1 MTRRFIA
8 AVLAVAATVW
18 CGFLTIQATAAENA
32 PVHVLVSNGM
42 KAAMEELQPLAERTI
57 GHPLAPEFSSTAA
70 LKKKIQG
77 GEAFDATVI
86 TTGAID
92 SLIKEGKLT
101 AASRTELGRSILGI
115 GIRAG
120 AARPDIR
127 TVDALK
133 KTLRAAHSITYP
145 RDGASRGDLEKMFE
159 RLGIAAEIKPKIVL
173 ANGSGAAAESVA
185 SGQVE
190 MVLTLFSE
198 IVPVHGL
205 EILGPLPGEY
215 QSDVRFSAAASSATK
230 SPEAAKALIAFL
242 AGPQAA
248 SVLKAKGLEP
258 KK

>member
-1 MTRRFIA
+1 MSRHFFA
-8 AVLAVAATVW
+8 AVAAAAVTVGS
-18 CGFLTIQATAAENA
+18 GFLTIQATAAENA

-42 KAAMEELQPLAERTI
+42 KAAMEDLQPLGERSI
-57 GHPLAPEFSSTAA
+57 GHPLALEFSSTAA
-70 LKKKIQG
+70 LKKKIQAG
-77 GEAFDATVI
+77 QAFDVTVI
-86 TTGAID
+86 TTEAID
-92 SLIKEGKLT
+92 SLIKEGKL
-101 AASRTELGRSILGI
+101 AGASRTELGRSILGI

-127 TVDALK
+127 TPDALK

-145 RDGASRGDLEKMFE
+145 RDGASRDYLEKMFE

-173 ANGSGAAAESVA
+173 ANGSGPAAESVA

-215 QSDVRFSAAASSATK
+215 QSDVKFSAAASTGTK
-230 SPEAAKALIAFL
+230 SPDAAKALIAFL

-248 SVLKAKGLEP
+248 SALKAKGLEP